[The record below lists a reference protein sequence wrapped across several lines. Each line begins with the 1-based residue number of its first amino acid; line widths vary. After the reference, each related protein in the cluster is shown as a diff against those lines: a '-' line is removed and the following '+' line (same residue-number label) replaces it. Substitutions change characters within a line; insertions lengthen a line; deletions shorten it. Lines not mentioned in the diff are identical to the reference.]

1 MLSRS
6 LLRAASVAALVAL
19 AGCGNSASPT
29 QADPTALLA
38 QAKATMEKA
47 STVAFTLTSK
57 AVPASSDG
65 VPPMAWGYST
75 PARPSSRAPSPGD

>member
-47 STVAFTLTSK
+47 STVLSTWALS
-57 AVPASSDG
+57 AS
-65 VPPMAWGYST
+65 AL
-75 PARPSSRAPSPGD
+75 